1 MKKRKRSKGQILTA
15 TALKV
20 TPLLLVAVLGTK
32 FAYDTVMDDYKGILG
47 LNDLKNEV
55 VSTSSANYS
64 DPSIQLGNGVSISFE
79 QPDFIPVATPEP
91 VYVEEKVIP
100 EYSREMLDQGY
111 QFLDVDWGTLKSYN
125 EDIVGYIVLDGT
137 QICYPVVQSKDN
149 EVQYFDINGGV
160 VEVLQDKV
168 LVLAE

>member
-55 VSTSSANYS
+55 DKAIYDENTKSLRDYS
-64 DPSIQLGNGVSISFE
+64 KSWITLERTNTNSYIDIELSYLQIYCKI
-79 QPDFIPVATPEP
+79 FI
-91 VYVEEKVIP
+91 
-100 EYSREMLDQGY
+100 
-111 QFLDVDWGTLKSYN
+111 N
-125 EDIVGYIVLDGT
+125 
-137 QICYPVVQSKDN
+137 QSPK
-149 EVQYFDINGGV
+149 QR
-160 VEVLQDKV
+160 
-168 LVLAE
+168 